1 MIATLSEEMD
11 SLVAIELSGGIL
23 ISTPKPEVLAEINLV
38 LKANTGALGKVAR
51 AMADGVTSPTA
62 MAALGAGANS
72 GHAGNL
78 ARVVMFIQDGVP
90 PTAPSRAAVAGR
102 CIGGLL
108 RDNPGLSSE
117 AISHLQ
123 QLRNVVEYV
132 EKDDEARAGE
142 ESQLQDAS
150 EQLTKT
156 VEKLGGVYVYTF
168 PTYLMVPA
176 KVDPERFWLK
186 IGQTGR
192 VVEKRV
198 MDQLRSTAMPEDPV
212 ILRVY
217 TDKESS
223 SETGSVDYAAL
234 EKKFHQLL
242 VSAGH
247 SKTTSRSGGSE
258 WFATTVEFLDQI
270 ALTLDLAIEKREVD

>member
-1 MIATLSEEMD
+1 MSALLGSVG
-11 SLVAIELSGGIL
+11 SRNLLGGNL
-23 ISTPKPEVLAEINLV
+23 LSTPKPEIVAEINHALQ
-38 LKANTGALGKVAR
+38 ANTGALGKVAR
-51 AMADGVTSPTA
+51 AMAEGVTSPTA

-78 ARVVMFIQDGVP
+78 ARVVRFIQDGVP

-123 QLRNVVEYV
+123 QLRNVVDSV

-217 TDKESS
+217 TDKEAS
-223 SETGSVDYAAL
+223 SETGSVYYAAL

-270 ALTLDLAIEKREVD
+270 ALTLDLAIEKREID

>member
-1 MIATLSEEMD
+1 
-11 SLVAIELSGGIL
+11 
-23 ISTPKPEVLAEINLV
+23 
-38 LKANTGALGKVAR
+38 
-51 AMADGVTSPTA
+51 

-123 QLRNVVEYV
+123 QLRNAVDSV

-142 ESQLQDAS
+142 ESQLQEAS
-150 EQLTKT
+150 EQLTKA

-217 TDKESS
+217 TDKEAS